1 MRRLLLAL
9 VLIALPHV
17 AAASTVFQVASG
29 SGSLSFDRFDAAL
42 GTLTQV
48 DLVLLR
54 TTPVGFTMFPGPE
67 PTLPTTATFSLGGL
81 SIISAGAAPPAVDV
95 YTVSGHTIPLLQGGY
110 GGVVSMTM
118 NWRFS
123 AVTDLIGFAIDV
135 EVPAP
140 NLLIFS
146 PVVQDIAL
154 TLADF
159 TGPGQ
164 MTWADS
170 LLPSAAGQAVF
181 LPGATSLIAQVT
193 YTYDAA
199 TVPLPATA
207 LLLGGALA
215 GFGALGRRR
224 ARKAA

>member
-118 NWRFS
+118 
-123 AVTDLIGFAIDV
+123 IGFAIDV